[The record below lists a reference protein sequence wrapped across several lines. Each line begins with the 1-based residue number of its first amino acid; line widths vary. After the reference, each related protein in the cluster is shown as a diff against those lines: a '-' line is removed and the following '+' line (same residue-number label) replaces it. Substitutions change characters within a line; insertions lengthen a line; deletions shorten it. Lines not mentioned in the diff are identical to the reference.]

1 MESAPHLVSF
11 FSPDVIA
18 RSLWGLAA
26 MVIKKPLLFATLFA
40 GALRSYRGLVRFLR
54 FPVDLATVRNSKFF
68 DGEWYRAQ
76 HPNLAH
82 SKLSP
87 EEHFLLHEVPDG
99 RWASP
104 AFSSDEYQELNPEVR
119 ASGINP
125 LAHYE
130 QYGRFTGCPVSF
142 AEAASAKEV
151 FPSGTEEMDI
161 LLDEAARCHFR
172 TAVFA
177 THARDGR
184 IAERDILYLR
194 GLGDVCDNIIVVAS
208 SPLFP
213 DEPEKLR
220 GIASEIVCRV
230 HSGYDFGSY
239 RIGLEVARNRGW
251 LASDACRELVF
262 ANASCYAPVRPFSEM
277 FDAMARRRKAHFWGL
292 TFNSL
297 HSGKPHLQSFFLV
310 FRRPVIEAKALEE
323 FFSERPAQATRSE
336 AINLF
341 ELQLTDFLRQRG
353 FMPDAFVRQLFPRLH
368 DFNPMTRPID
378 MILRHKSPLVKVK
391 ALRGETIQPPERIL
405 ECVGLLN
412 PELAALMR
420 VSTPLQPRTPTP
432 AETLAARNSR
442 ILQISEKIKSGKPAK
457 VLFLVSSPSMFP
469 ARPLFEE
476 MRKDN
481 AFDARIAVI
490 PDLRWPNRD
499 LIEEMSRCERELGA
513 AYPAALLPPLRP
525 AENGLWPDVLR
536 DFDIA
541 VFSSPYDL
549 SNYRYNPSR
558 LDVAGP
564 LGLHV
569 NYSFSTSVYG
579 YKFWKLLNHAF
590 FWKTFFECDSTAAEY
605 TEHSVLKGANAEV
618 VGYVKMDALATAKP
632 WPRNGNRKRVLIAP
646 HHSVEGG
653 ANDTLAFSNFQRYAD
668 YFLALPE
675 KHPEIDFVFRPHPF
689 LFTVLSNPSK
699 WGQAKVDDWIARMK
713 AHRNVRWSDEGDYFP
728 AFASCDAIVQDCGSY
743 LAEWFYTGK
752 PCCFML
758 KKPSDIETKFT
769 PLGKECLSHCYI
781 AYGASE
787 IDAFLHDV
795 VEGGADPKAAARD
808 EFRKTIMVNYPHAAD
823 AALRS
828 IKESLGL
835 IG

>member
-1 MESAPHLVSF
+1 
-11 FSPDVIA
+11 
-18 RSLWGLAA
+18 
-26 MVIKKPLLFATLFA
+26 
-40 GALRSYRGLVRFLR
+40 
-54 FPVDLATVRNSKFF
+54 
-68 DGEWYRAQ
+68 
-76 HPNLAH
+76 
-82 SKLSP
+82 
-87 EEHFLLHEVPDG
+87 
-99 RWASP
+99 
-104 AFSSDEYQELNPEVR
+104 
-119 ASGINP
+119 
-125 LAHYE
+125 
-130 QYGRFTGCPVSF
+130 
-142 AEAASAKEV
+142 
-151 FPSGTEEMDI
+151 
-161 LLDEAARCHFR
+161 
-172 TAVFA
+172 
-177 THARDGR
+177 
-184 IAERDILYLR
+184 
-194 GLGDVCDNIIVVAS
+194 
-208 SPLFP
+208 
-213 DEPEKLR
+213 
-220 GIASEIVCRV
+220 
-230 HSGYDFGSY
+230 
-239 RIGLEVARNRGW
+239 
-251 LASDACRELVF
+251 
-262 ANASCYAPVRPFSEM
+262 
-277 FDAMARRRKAHFWGL
+277 
-292 TFNSL
+292 
-297 HSGKPHLQSFFLV
+297 
-310 FRRPVIEAKALEE
+310 
-323 FFSERPAQATRSE
+323 
-336 AINLF
+336 
-341 ELQLTDFLRQRG
+341 
-353 FMPDAFVRQLFPRLH
+353 MPDAFVRQLFPRLH

-412 PELAALMR
+412 PGLAALMR

-476 MRKDN
+476 M
-481 AFDARIAVI
+481 
-490 PDLRWPNRD
+490 
-499 LIEEMSRCERELGA
+499 SRCERELGA

-536 DFDIA
+536 DFDIE

-579 YKFWKLLNHAF
+579 YKFWKLQNHAF

-605 TEHSVLKGANAEV
+605 TGHSVLKGANAEV